1 MCDKFMSENSISGDY
16 NALYEIMQRR
26 IYNKISSY
34 GATMTGWDD
43 ILLKLTEKNQS
54 ETQIKDFF
62 QRMMI
67 YYYLFGKMIGVK
79 EDKI

>member
-1 MCDKFMSENSISGDY
+1 MSENSISGDF
-16 NALYEIMQRR
+16 NALYELMQRR

-54 ETQIKDFF
+54 ETQIKDFL
-62 QRMMI
+62 RMMI